1 MTDNDSAAAPSG
13 PLYGGADSPADEAS
27 SDLAAYARGLEEHRE
42 AALRFACRL
51 LGDLHDAEEVVQETF
66 MRLLKSAGDFRG
78 DSAFRTY
85 VFSAV
90 RNACLDRRRRRVTAS
105 GRLREINP
113 ATTAFFRNLA
123 PGTRFMGVSTQVQV
137 REAQEIVRAAI
148 DLLPDKQRDCM
159 ILHDLEGLS
168 YRETGEVL
176 GITANYVG
184 VLLYHAR
191 TGLRSLIE
199 EGGFF
204 DAD

>member
-1 MTDNDSAAAPSG
+1 MPRNDSSTP
-13 PLYGGADSPADEAS
+13 PPDPADAGAGEAAGDAVT
-27 SDLAAYARGLEEHRE
+27 DLAAHARRLEEHRE
-42 AALRFACRL
+42 TALRFACRM
-51 LGDLHDAEEVVQETF
+51 LGDRHDAEEAVQETF
-66 MRLLKSAGDFRG
+66 MRLLKAAGQFRG
-78 DSAFRTY
+78 ESAFRTY

-90 RNACLDRRRRRVTAS
+90 RNACLDVRRRRMTRS
-105 GRLREINP
+105 GRRREINP

-168 YRETGEVL
+168 YKETGQVL
-176 GITANYVG
+176 GIKANYVG

-204 DAD
+204 SAD